1 MKRRLVFLFFLT
13 FLISNIAAANV
24 DTLSFVS
31 IKKITVDGNK
41 RTKDRIIFRELNFVV
56 GDTISLS
63 YLTERLEFNRLQ
75 LMNTGL
81 FTDVTM
87 NIREWDQYN
96 QVSIDIQVV
105 EAFYIYPIP
114 LFELADR
121 NFNVWWIDYNHSFR
135 RINYGMRF
143 YHYNLTGRRDVLK
156 AKVQLGF
163 TRKFELEYSLPF
175 IDRRQQWGLK
185 TDFLLTRNR
194 DVNYRTEEDK
204 QVFFRT
210 EGNVVL
216 RRLRL
221 GATATLRPR
230 LQTYHEWRLGYYQNQ
245 IEAIVN
251 DQLNPDFF
259 GNRLS
264 QRYFSLRYIVTVDKR
279 DIRPYP
285 LNGYFFQLQARK
297 DGLGLFD
304 DLNAAYLITSYRQYF
319 PFAKKWNLELSM
331 KGQLGLIRQKQPFYN
346 LKALGYEYDYIRG
359 FEYYVIDGL
368 DFAYLKTSLRFEL
381 FDGPFNWGKAMPLE
395 SFRVMPLR
403 LYLTFNNDFGYANNP
418 FYGQGN
424 QLDNQLLWGHGVGLD
439 VIVYYNQVF
448 QLEVSRNDL
457 GEVGFFLHWIIG
469 L

>member
-204 QVFFRT
+204 QVFFSNGRKC
-210 EGNVVL
+210 
-216 RRLRL
+216 
-221 GATATLRPR
+221 GASTPASWSDRNLAAPPANLPR
-230 LQTYHEWRLGYYQNQ
+230 MAAGILPK
-245 IEAIVN
+245 
-251 DQLNPDFF
+251 PD
-259 GNRLS
+259 
-264 QRYFSLRYIVTVDKR
+264 
-279 DIRPYP
+279 
-285 LNGYFFQLQARK
+285 
-297 DGLGLFD
+297 
-304 DLNAAYLITSYRQYF
+304 
-319 PFAKKWNLELSM
+319 
-331 KGQLGLIRQKQPFYN
+331 
-346 LKALGYEYDYIRG
+346 
-359 FEYYVIDGL
+359 
-368 DFAYLKTSLRFEL
+368 
-381 FDGPFNWGKAMPLE
+381 
-395 SFRVMPLR
+395 
-403 LYLTFNNDFGYANNP
+403 
-418 FYGQGN
+418 
-424 QLDNQLLWGHGVGLD
+424 
-439 VIVYYNQVF
+439 
-448 QLEVSRNDL
+448 
-457 GEVGFFLHWIIG
+457 
-469 L
+469 